1 VSLGIPA
8 QVFCNSVGLTTI
20 HILTTF
26 SPFMSAACFTV
37 DKKLPLW
44 LTQRNGK
51 GLKIAAWILQVP
63 RSGRNRIRLDP
74 VLDQECDGGA
84 QVVE

>member
-8 QVFCNSVGLTTI
+8 QVFCNSVGLTII

-37 DKKLPLW
+37 DQKLPLR
-44 LTQRNGK
+44 LTRCNGK